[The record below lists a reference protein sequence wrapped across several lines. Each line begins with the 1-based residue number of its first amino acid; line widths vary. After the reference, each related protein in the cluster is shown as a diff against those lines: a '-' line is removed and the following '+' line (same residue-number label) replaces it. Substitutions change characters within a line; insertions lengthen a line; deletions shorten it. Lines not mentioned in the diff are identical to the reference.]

1 MRFERKT
8 QLLGAVVA
16 LPSFIVAIVLLLRF
30 SWWTRITIAGI
41 VAAATVFAIAL
52 LHDHVV
58 GPLRTIA
65 NLLAALREEDYSIRG
80 RGARADDALGEALIE
95 INELGTL
102 LRERRLGALEAT
114 ALLRTVIGEID
125 AAIFAFDAERRLRL
139 VNRAGERLLSSTS
152 ERLLGQSATE
162 LGLERCLDEQEL
174 TSIDIANGRWSVRKS
189 VFREHGRPHVL
200 LLLTDLSEEER
211 QAWQRL
217 VRVLSHELN
226 NSLAP
231 IKSIATSLLSSK
243 SGWNEDTE
251 RGLTVIVSRA
261 ESLTR
266 FMEAYS
272 RLVRLPRPTFRQV
285 DVGELL
291 QRTVLL
297 EQRLDVRVQPGLPI
311 VIRADGDQLE
321 QAVINLVRNGVDAA
335 LETGGGATVSWRAHD
350 GCVEIVVAD
359 EGRGLS
365 GSANLFVP
373 FYTTKPGGT
382 GIGLVLSR
390 QIADAHGG
398 TLTLENR
405 ADRTGCIALL
415 RLPLRHSDR

>member
-8 QLLGAVVA
+8 QLLGAAIA
-16 LPSFIVAIVLLLRF
+16 LPSLVVAVVLLARF
-30 SWWTRITIAGI
+30 SWWTRIAVAG
-41 VAAATVFAIAL
+41 VLLAATIFALSL
-52 LHDHVV
+52 LHDHVT
-58 GPLRTIA
+58 GPLRTAA

-80 RGARADDALGEALIE
+80 RGARGDDALGEVMIE
-95 INELGTL
+95 INELGAL

-125 AAIFAFDAERRLRL
+125 AAIFAFDAEQRLRL
-139 VNRAGERLLSSTS
+139 VNRAGERLMSSAA
-152 ERLLGQSATE
+152 ERLLGQSAGE
-162 LGLERCLDEQEL
+162 LGLQRCLDDEEL
-174 TSIDIANGRWSVRKS
+174 TSIDVAGGRWGVRKS
-189 VFREHGRPHVL
+189 VFRERGRRHVL
-200 LLLTDLSEEER
+200 LLLTKLGEEER

-231 IKSIATSLLSSK
+231 IKSIATTLLSGK
-243 SGWNEDTE
+243 SDWNDDME

-266 FMEAYS
+266 FMEAYA
-272 RLVRLPRPTFRQV
+272 RLARLPRPRFARV

-291 QRTVLL
+291 QRVVLL
-297 EQRLDVRVQPGLPI
+297 ERRLDVRVQPGPAI
-311 VIRADGDQLE
+311 VMQADPDQLE
-321 QAVINLVRNGVDAA
+321 QAVINLVRNAVDAA
-335 LETGGGATVSWRAHD
+335 LESGGGAALSWRAHD

-382 GIGLVLSR
+382 GIGLALSR

-398 TLTLENR
+398 TLALE
-405 ADRTGCIALL
+405 DRTDRSGCVARL
-415 RLPLRHSDR
+415 RIPLRA